1 MNTFLKKRCIQV
13 YGQDVVRYALKEGIK
28 NMEGRK
34 EGRKK
39 SQIQKKKKR
48 LEETDRT
55 VKWLSLNDG
64 VG

>member
-1 MNTFLKKRCIQV
+1 MYPSVWIGC
-13 YGQDVVRYALKEGIK
+13 GQICFERRNKEY
-28 NMEGRK
+28 GRK
-34 EGRKK
+34 ERRKEEK
-39 SQIQKKKKR
+39 LDTEKKKKR

>member
-1 MNTFLKKRCIQV
+1 MYPSVWIGC
-13 YGQDVVRYALKEGIK
+13 GQICFERRNKEY
-28 NMEGRK
+28 GRK
-34 EGRKK
+34 ERRKEERK
-39 SQIQKKKKR
+39 ARYRKKKKR

>member
-1 MNTFLKKRCIQV
+1 MYPSVWIGC
-13 YGQDVVRYALKEGIK
+13 GQICFERRNKEYV
-28 NMEGRK
+28 RK
-34 EGRKK
+34 ERRKEEK
-39 SQIQKKKKR
+39 LDTEKKKR

>member
-1 MNTFLKKRCIQV
+1 
-13 YGQDVVRYALKEGIK
+13 
-28 NMEGRK
+28 MEGRK
-34 EGRKK
+34 KEKLD
-39 SQIQKKKKR
+39 IEKKR

>member
-1 MNTFLKKRCIQV
+1 MNTFLRKGYIQV

-28 NMEGRK
+28 KMEGRK
-34 EGRKK
+34 KEKLD
-39 SQIQKKKKR
+39 IEKKR